1 MGRSYRVGPSTA
13 HHPDRVTTAA
23 RALCRM
29 GGMTRRPDSAV
40 APARYRYGAVF
51 LLTLALLV
59 FVILAP
65 SADWSRAVALLLESA
80 ALVVAAATSRARRSV
95 RRTRAVAV
103 GTVGALAVIGVGA
116 GLLGPAPALALS
128 GVLAVAI
135 PLSLVRGLLRLV
147 ASDGVTLQAVA
158 GALAIY
164 LLIGLMFAWVI
175 GVVVHASDA
184 AYFTGGTDG
193 TEGEHAYYSL
203 SVLTTTGFG
212 DFTAAQP
219 FGHALAV
226 LEMLVGQLYLVT
238 VIGLLVGNFAA
249 RRIA

>member
-1 MGRSYRVGPSTA
+1 MQS
-13 HHPDRVTTAA
+13 
-23 RALCRM
+23 RA
-29 GGMTRRPDSAV
+29 PAI

-51 LLTLALLV
+51 VLTLALLA

-65 SADWSRAVALLLESA
+65 SADWSRAVALLLESV
-80 ALVVAAATSRARRSV
+80 ALVVAIATSRERSAV
-95 RRTRAVAV
+95 RRARAVVV

-116 GLLGPAPALALS
+116 GVLGAAPALALS

-147 ASDGVTLQAVA
+147 SGEGVTLQAVA

-164 LLIGLMFAWVI
+164 LLIGLMFTWLI
-175 GVVVHASDA
+175 GLVTHLADTP
-184 AYFTGGTDG
+184 YFAGGTSGTDG
-193 TEGEHAYYSL
+193 ERAYYSL

-212 DFTAAQP
+212 DFTAAQSV
-219 FGHALAV
+219 GRALAV

-249 RRIA
+249 RRMA

>member
-1 MGRSYRVGPSTA
+1 MQS
-13 HHPDRVTTAA
+13 
-23 RALCRM
+23 RAPAI
-29 GGMTRRPDSAV
+29 T
-40 APARYRYGAVF
+40 PARYRYGAVF
-51 LLTLALLV
+51 VVTLTLLA

-80 ALVVAAATSRARRSV
+80 ALVVAIATSRARSAV
-95 RRTRAVAV
+95 RRARAAAV

-116 GLLGPAPALALS
+116 GVLGEAPALALG

-164 LLIGLMFAWVI
+164 LLIGLIFDWLIGIVAHIGDAPYFA
-175 GVVVHASDA
+175 
-184 AYFTGGTDG
+184 GGTSG
-193 TEGEHAYYSL
+193 TEGERAYYSL

-219 FGHALAV
+219 IGRALAV

-249 RRIA
+249 RRMA